1 MKYTKAEVLNIIGT
15 CTSENA
21 ETLLLNWNNNKA
33 NTPLDL
39 EKWNYPY
46 FVYSFPLI
54 LNEEEVATIT
64 LVESYGCGYNLDDY
78 MQKYLGHEDY
88 EVSWHSFSHQ
98 TYKDWFLTVKKEF
111 DLPELVKGFYGG
123 EYTAVD
129 ADGEEFS
136 FKISYGYP
144 ENEEDRYVFEQY
156 VDEWVRFENG
166 VSIKMSDKNKSLNG
180 WPLGEKINENIKKR
194 VQQMNNEKMNQIID
208 EAYENYTQTKII
220 KTDSGETHISPIGH
234 YNGMTKEQFINKCK
248 TDSEFSE
255 RWGLKIEERECCTVL
270 RLLC

>member
-39 EKWNYPY
+39 EKRNYPY

-64 LVESYGCGYNLDDY
+64 LVESYGCGYDLDDF
-78 MQKYLGHEDY
+78 MQKYLGHKDY

-98 TYKDWFLTVKKEF
+98 TYKDWFLTLNKEF
-111 DLPELVKGFYGG
+111 ELPELVKGFYGG

-136 FKISYGYP
+136 FKISCGYP
-144 ENEEDRYVFEQY
+144 ENEKDFYVFEQY

-166 VSIKMSDKNKSLNG
+166 LSIKMSDKNKSLNG

-194 VQQMNNEKMNQIID
+194 VQQMNN
-208 EAYENYTQTKII
+208 
-220 KTDSGETHISPIGH
+220 
-234 YNGMTKEQFINKCK
+234 
-248 TDSEFSE
+248 
-255 RWGLKIEERECCTVL
+255 
-270 RLLC
+270 